1 LVFLEFVATVFMF
14 KFGFSADEAFSPLDF
29 PFLLFQI
36 RNAASS
42 VRTSY
47 RRLTRIFAIYFC
59 DLAD

>member
-1 LVFLEFVATVFMF
+1 MF